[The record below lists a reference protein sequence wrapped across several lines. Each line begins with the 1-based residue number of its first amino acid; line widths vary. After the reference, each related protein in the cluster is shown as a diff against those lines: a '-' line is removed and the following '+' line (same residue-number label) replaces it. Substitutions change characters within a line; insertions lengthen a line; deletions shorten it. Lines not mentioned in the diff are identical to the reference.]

1 MQRTGKALGRPQRFG
16 GLCSQGVVKGA
27 KHLLALDN
35 LGEQCKLAVWVIP
48 CGSEKRD
55 NPLSNRF

>member
-1 MQRTGKALGRPQRFG
+1 MRSTSKAWATATVWV
-16 GLCSQGVVKGA
+16 LCSQGLVKGA
-27 KHLLALDN
+27 KHLLALDR

-55 NPLSNRF
+55 NPLSNRS